1 MLNRI
6 IKFSLDN
13 IYLILF
19 SFLLILAG
27 GIYVITRTNVDV
39 FPDLNAPTVT
49 VMTEAPGLSP
59 EEVEKLVSYPIE
71 TAMNGATGV
80 RRVRSASDT
89 GVSII
94 TVEFEWGTDIYLDRQ
109 IVAEKLQ
116 TVADDLPPNVKTPVM
131 TPQTSIMGEV
141 LIVGLTA
148 PETSGQELRT
158 IADRV
163 IKPQLLSI
171 SGVAQVTVMG
181 GDVKEYQIV
190 LNSNRMRYYNVTLND
205 VISATNGINTNT
217 EGSIIYEFGN
227 EYLVS
232 GLVNTTDTYL
242 IGESVIKSDGNSPVK
257 VSDIATVRIG
267 SEIPKLGLAS
277 EKGRPS
283 VLLTIAK
290 QNEVNTIE
298 LTDAV
303 ENSLQNIKNNLP
315 SDVNIST
322 DIFRQRDFIDNAIK
336 NIQSSLIE
344 GALFVVIIL
353 FLFLMDYRATTISV
367 VALPV
372 SVIITLAVLYIF
384 GFSINTMSLGG
395 IAIAIGSLV
404 DDAIVDVE
412 NVYRKLRENRSLPE
426 VERLKIKDVIFQ
438 ASSEVRMPILNS
450 TLIIIASFLPL
461 FFLSGIEGR
470 LLIPL
475 GVAFIT
481 ALIASTIVALT
492 LTPVMCLMLLSRDRH
507 IENKDKE
514 SFAARSLKRVYNKAL
529 FFGMRHKKVFIGSTL
544 ILFLFSIVAFLSLGR
559 SFLPPFNEGSFT
571 INVTAMPGISLEESG
586 KIGQKVDEILLSIPE
601 IKTVARK
608 TGRAELDEHSRGS
621 NASEIEAPYEIIDR
635 SRFEIMEE
643 IREKLAVIP
652 GINFEI
658 GQPISH
664 RIDAMLSGTET
675 QIAIKIFGDDLA
687 QLHEIGGHI
696 KNSISGI
703 EGIVDVNVE
712 QLVQRPDVEI
722 VPDRTLMSKY
732 GVTMSDFR
740 DAVNTFVSGRV
751 ISEVYENGIPYNL
764 TVRVDDQERNSIE
777 GIRNILIDSNNGKIP
792 LSYISDI
799 QSKTTYNSINRENAR
814 RRIVVS
820 ANVANRDLVGAV
832 NEIKETIAKS
842 TKLPEGYYINYGG
855 QFESEKAASQTLG
868 AATILALIIIL
879 LLLYQEFH
887 SIKES
892 LIILINIPL
901 AMIGGI
907 FILWSN
913 AAELNIPAII
923 GFISLLG
930 ITTRNGMLLMSRY
943 NQLKSE
949 GIGLRERII
958 KGSTDRLLPIIM
970 TALTSALALI
980 PIVMRSS
987 EPGNEIQSPMATVI
1001 LGGLLSSTLL
1011 NIFIIPII
1019 YYLTNRK
1026 KEDVC

>member
-1 MLNRI
+1 
-6 IKFSLDN
+6 
-13 IYLILF
+13 
-19 SFLLILAG
+19 
-27 GIYVITRTNVDV
+27 
-39 FPDLNAPTVT
+39 
-49 VMTEAPGLSP
+49 
-59 EEVEKLVSYPIE
+59 
-71 TAMNGATGV
+71 
-80 RRVRSASDT
+80 
-89 GVSII
+89 
-94 TVEFEWGTDIYLDRQ
+94 
-109 IVAEKLQ
+109 
-116 TVADDLPPNVKTPVM
+116 
-131 TPQTSIMGEV
+131 
-141 LIVGLTA
+141 
-148 PETSGQELRT
+148 
-158 IADRV
+158 
-163 IKPQLLSI
+163 
-171 SGVAQVTVMG
+171 
-181 GDVKEYQIV
+181 
-190 LNSNRMRYYNVTLND
+190 
-205 VISATNGINTNT
+205 
-217 EGSIIYEFGN
+217 
-227 EYLVS
+227 
-232 GLVNTTDTYL
+232 
-242 IGESVIKSDGNSPVK
+242 
-257 VSDIATVRIG
+257 
-267 SEIPKLGLAS
+267 
-277 EKGRPS
+277 
-283 VLLTIAK
+283 
-290 QNEVNTIE
+290 
-298 LTDAV
+298 
-303 ENSLQNIKNNLP
+303 
-315 SDVNIST
+315 
-322 DIFRQRDFIDNAIK
+322 
-336 NIQSSLIE
+336 
-344 GALFVVIIL
+344 
-353 FLFLMDYRATTISV
+353 
-367 VALPV
+367 
-372 SVIITLAVLYIF
+372 
-384 GFSINTMSLGG
+384 
-395 IAIAIGSLV
+395 
-404 DDAIVDVE
+404 
-412 NVYRKLRENRSLPE
+412 
-426 VERLKIKDVIFQ
+426 
-438 ASSEVRMPILNS
+438 
-450 TLIIIASFLPL
+450 
-461 FFLSGIEGR
+461 
-470 LLIPL
+470 
-475 GVAFIT
+475 
-481 ALIASTIVALT
+481 
-492 LTPVMCLMLLSRDRH
+492 
-507 IENKDKE
+507 
-514 SFAARSLKRVYNKAL
+514 
-529 FFGMRHKKVFIGSTL
+529 MRHKKVFIGSTL

-664 RIDAMLSGTET
+664 RIDAMLSGTEA

>member
-1 MLNRI
+1 MLNKI
-6 IKFSLDN
+6 IRFSLN
-13 IYLILF
+13 NRYLIIF
-19 SFLLILAG
+19 SFILILAG
-27 GIYVITRTNVDV
+27 GIYAVMRTNVDV

-49 VMTEAPGLSP
+49 VMTEAPGLAP

-89 GVSII
+89 GVSIVTI
-94 TVEFEWGTDIYLDRQ
+94 EFEWGTDIYLDRQ

-116 TVADDLPPNVKTPVM
+116 TVSDALPPNVKTPVM

-141 LIVGLTA
+141 LIIGLTS
-148 PETSGQELRT
+148 EKTSGQELRT

-163 IKPQLLSI
+163 MKPQLLSI

-190 LNSNRMRYYNVTLND
+190 LDSDRMRYFNVSMNE
-205 VISATNGINTNT
+205 VVEATNGINTNT
-217 EGSIIYEFGN
+217 NGSIIYEYGN
-227 EYLVS
+227 EFLVS
-232 GLVNTTDTYL
+232 GIVNTTDVNL
-242 IGESVIKSDGNSPVK
+242 IGESVIRSDGSSIVK
-257 VSDIATVRIG
+257 VKDVATVRVG

-277 EKGRPS
+277 EKGKPA

-290 QNEVNTIE
+290 QNNVNTIE

-303 ENSLQNIKNNLP
+303 EQSLNDLKPNLP
-315 SDVNIST
+315 KDVRIST
-322 DIFRQRDFIDNAIK
+322 DIFRQRDFIDNAIN
-336 NIQSSLIE
+336 NIQSSLVE
-344 GALFVVIIL
+344 GAVFVIIIL
-353 FLFLMDYRATTISV
+353 FLFLMDIRATAISV

-372 SVIITLAVLYIF
+372 SVIITLVVLHAL
-384 GFSINTMSLGG
+384 GLSINTMSLGG

-412 NVYRKLRENRSLPE
+412 NVYRKLRENAKLPKE
-426 VERLKIKDVIFQ
+426 KREKIKEVIFH

-470 LLIPL
+470 MLIPL

-492 LTPVMCLMLLSRDRH
+492 LTPVLCNVLLSKDKH
-507 IENKDKE
+507 IENAEKE
-514 SFAARSLKRVYNKAL
+514 SYVARTLKKHYRVGLDFSLSHKKSFLGGTVILFIFSLVL
-529 FFGMRHKKVFIGSTL
+529 FFT
-544 ILFLFSIVAFLSLGR
+544 LGR

-571 INVTAMPGISLEESG
+571 INVTAIPGISLEESD
-586 KIGQKVDEILLSIPE
+586 KIGKKIDEILLEIPE

-621 NASEIEAPYEIIDR
+621 NASEIEAPYEIKDR
-635 SRFEIMEE
+635 SRYEIMAD
-643 IREKLAVIP
+643 IRQRLSAVP
-652 GINFEI
+652 GVNIEI

-664 RIDAMLSGTET
+664 RIDAMLSGTKA
-675 QIAIKIFGDDLA
+675 QIAIKVFGDDLSK
-687 QLHEIGGHI
+687 LHGIGTEI
-696 KNSISGI
+696 KQKISDIQGV
-703 EGIVDVNVE
+703 VDVNVE
-712 QLVQRPDVEI
+712 QLVQRPDIKI
-722 VPDRTLMSKY
+722 VPNRTMMAKY
-732 GVTMSDFR
+732 GVTMAAFK
-740 DAVNTFVSGRV
+740 NTVDTYVSGV
-751 ISEVYENGIPYNL
+751 TVSEVYENGIPYNL
-764 TVRVDDQERNSIE
+764 TLRVDDEKRSSIE
-777 GIRNILIDSNNGKIP
+777 GIRNLLVDTNVGKVP
-792 LSYISDI
+792 LSYVADI
-799 QSKTTYNSINRENAR
+799 QSKTTFNSINRENAR

-820 ANVANRDLVGAV
+820 ANVEKRDLVGAV
-832 NEIKETIAKS
+832 NEIKERITSSVDI
-842 TKLPEGYYINYGG
+842 PEGYYVNYGG

-868 AATILALIIIL
+868 ATTILALIVIL

-887 SIKES
+887 NFKES
-892 LIILINIPL
+892 LIILVNIPL

-907 FILWSN
+907 VILWGSSG
-913 AAELNIPAII
+913 ELNIPAII

-943 NQLKSE
+943 NQLKEE
-949 GIGLRERII
+949 GVELKERIFR
-958 KGSTDRLLPIIM
+958 GSTDRLLPIIM

-980 PIVMRSS
+980 PIVMRST
-987 EPGNEIQSPMATVI
+987 EPGNEIQSPMAIVI
-1001 LGGLLSSTLL
+1001 LGGLFSSTLL

-1019 YYLTNRK
+1019 YYISNRN
-1026 KEDVC
+1026 KENVL